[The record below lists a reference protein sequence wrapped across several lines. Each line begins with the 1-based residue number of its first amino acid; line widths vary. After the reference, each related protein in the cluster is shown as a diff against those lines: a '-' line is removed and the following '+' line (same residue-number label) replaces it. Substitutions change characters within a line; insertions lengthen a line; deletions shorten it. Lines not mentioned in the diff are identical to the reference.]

1 MLRTALLIVSLV
13 QQPDTVRL
21 PEVVTTA
28 TRLGPGAGTVTT
40 SHTVLTG
47 AELRERGIILLVDA
61 LRDVPGMALVQAG
74 SYGAATSLFLR
85 GGESDYVKVLV
96 DGVPMNAPGG
106 AFNLANL
113 TTDNLE
119 RIEII
124 RGPASVLYGADAVA
138 GVIQVFTRQGAG
150 PLSHAVSLEAGG
162 RGARRVGGSVAGA
175 GRAGS
180 LAVEAGSLGSDG
192 LYAFNSAYRNSGISA
207 RLALPADAPIEA
219 SATVRYGDRRA
230 NFPTGSGGV
239 PSDSNQYTTER
250 QLALGIDLSRAIGRG
265 AVLRARGGWSRTDD
279 GFRNRLDHPA
289 DTVGFGFQAARDGRV
304 DRSGIDLQLVT
315 AASGWLAGAVGV
327 HYEDE
332 RQRQS
337 GSTTSNFG
345 TGIATDLDT
354 FRAAR
359 STRALYTEAALSPSG
374 RLTLTGGGRL
384 DDNSAFG
391 TFVTWRLGGSLRPRE
406 GLTLRGQVGRAFKA
420 PTFPELF
427 ARSPFEVGDP
437 GLTPERATS
446 WEVGVD
452 QLLADGRVQLSAA
465 WFDQRFRD
473 LIQYASAEPGE
484 PTYGNVAAATA
495 RGIEL
500 GVVLVPAHRLRLSAT
515 ATALRTRV
523 TDDGG
528 NVSPAFQEGE
538 RLVRRPAFS
547 AALAGRWQA
556 TARLLLRVD
565 VHHLGPRADVDYR
578 GFPSERVELPGRTT
592 ADLAVTTLLP
602 VAGPEVAVTGRIE
615 NLFDTRWEQAVGFPG
630 RGRLAF
636 IGLRV
641 GR

>member
-1 MLRTALLIVSLV
+1 MLRAALLLTSLL

-28 TRLGPGAGTVTT
+28 TRLVPATGTVTN

-47 AELRERGIILLVDA
+47 AELRERGIVLLVDA
-61 LRDVPGMALVQAG
+61 LRDVPGVALVQTG
-74 SYGAATSLFLR
+74 SYGAAASLFLR

-113 TTDNLE
+113 TTDNLD

-124 RGPASVLYGADAVA
+124 RGPASVLYGADAMA
-138 GVIQVFTRQGAG
+138 GVIQVFTRRGTG
-150 PLSHAVSLEAGG
+150 PLAHAVSLEAGG
-162 RGARRVGGSVAGA
+162 LGARRVSGSVTGA

-180 LAVEAGSLGSDG
+180 VAIEAGALASDG
-192 LYAFNSAYRNSGISA
+192 MYAFNSAYRNNGISA
-207 RLALPADAPIEA
+207 RLALPVDAPVLA
-219 SATVRYGDRRA
+219 GVTFRYGDRRA
-230 NFPTGSGGV
+230 NFPTSPGGV
-239 PSDSNQYTTER
+239 ATDSNQYTTER
-250 QLALGIDLSRAIGRG
+250 QLALGVDLSRTIGRV
-265 AVLRARGGWSRTDD
+265 AVLHARGGWSRTDD

-304 DRSGIDLQLVT
+304 DRSGIDVQLVT
-315 AASGWLAGAVGV
+315 VTTGWLAGAVGV

-332 RQRQS
+332 RQRQA

-345 TGIATDLDT
+345 AGVATDLDT

-359 STRALYTEAALSPSG
+359 STRALYTEAAISPSA

-391 TFVTWRLGGSLRPRE
+391 TLATWRLGASLRPRH
-406 GLTLRGQVGRAFKA
+406 GLRVRGHVGRAFKA

-437 GLTPERATS
+437 GLTPERAMS

-452 QLLADGRVQLSAA
+452 QSLAEGRVQLTAA

-473 LIQYASAEPGE
+473 LIQYASAAPGE

-500 GVVLVPAHRLRLSAT
+500 GVVVVPSARLRLSAT

-528 NVSPAFQEGE
+528 NASPAFREGE
-538 RLVRRPAFS
+538 RLVRRPAVS
-547 AALAGRWQA
+547 ASVAGRWQA
-556 TARLLLRVD
+556 TARTVLRID

-578 GFPSERVELPGRTT
+578 SFPSERVELPRRTT
-592 ADLAVTTLLP
+592 TDLAATSLLP
-602 VAGPEVAVTGRIE
+602 VSGPEVAVTGRIE
-615 NLFDTRWEQAVGFPG
+615 NLFDARWEQAVGFPG

-641 GR
+641 RR